1 MFAGVIMIKMVT
13 RTGLSGVIRPA
24 IKISPTLRT
33 SSWFP
38 IQLVKMG
45 TPYATQTEMNEV
57 AGTTVL
63 NQDSGTGK
71 WLKILM
77 IRILNSLY
85 LDLEAGNLV

>member
-1 MFAGVIMIKMVT
+1 MIKMVT

-24 IKISPTLRT
+24 IKISPTLKT
-33 SSWFP
+33 SSWYP
-38 IQLVKMG
+38 IQLEKTVI
-45 TPYATQTEMNEV
+45 PYAIQTEMNEV

-77 IRILNSLY
+77 IRMAMASGI
-85 LDLEAGNLV
+85 